1 MEIIGIF
8 NKELHQLLSKLLP
21 TITEDWWQS
30 LVIDKLTF
38 QQKSFAQNLPIN
50 GLDQLDLAALLRVID
65 QNWYEISSKHE
76 LI

>member
-8 NKELHQLLSKLLP
+8 NRELHQLLSKLLP

-38 QQKSFAQNLPIN
+38 QQKSFAQNLPIDA
-50 GLDQLDLAALLRVID
+50 LEQLDLAAL
-65 QNWYEISSKHE
+65 
-76 LI
+76 